1 MMQVFDPV
9 SFNAFARL
17 LAQPDPADLPR
28 RAHTVSCA
36 GDPKRRVT
44 RLPAILMAW
53 LQRRHLESEV
63 EEPLAPARRS
73 WKRRTLRPTNPGLHV
88 LRPTGTC

>member
-9 SFNAFARL
+9 SYNAFARL

-28 RAHTVSCA
+28 RAHTVSCE
-36 GDPKRRVT
+36 GGSTRRVT

-53 LQRRHLESEV
+53 LQRRHLESEI
-63 EEPLAPARRS
+63 EEPLAPALRS
-73 WKRRTLRPTNPGLHV
+73 WKRPTLRPSKPRLQF

>member
-9 SFNAFARL
+9 SYNAFARL
-17 LAQPDPADLPR
+17 LAQPDPTDLAR
-28 RAHTVSCA
+28 RAHTVTSQ

-44 RLPAILMAW
+44 RLPAIVMAS

-63 EEPLAPARRS
+63 EEPLAPALRS
-73 WKRRTLRPTNPGLHV
+73 WNRRTLRPSTPSDV